1 MKLQELASLMNI
13 SKKELI
19 EQLKRD
25 DVIELKLTERETEI
39 IIFLNNSKE
48 SQSIENLQNKT
59 DDVTTDIKT
68 INKLN

>member
-25 DVIELKLTERETEI
+25 DVIELKLTERENGMAKNKGKVEI
-39 IIFLNNSKE
+39 L
-48 SQSIENLQNKT
+48 
-59 DDVTTDIKT
+59 D
-68 INKLN
+68 